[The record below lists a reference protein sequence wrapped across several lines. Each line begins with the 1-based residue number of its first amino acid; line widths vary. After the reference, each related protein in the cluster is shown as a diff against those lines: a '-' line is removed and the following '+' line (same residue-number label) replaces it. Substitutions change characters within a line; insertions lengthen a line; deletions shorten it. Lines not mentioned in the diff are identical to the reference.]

1 MEKGLESE
9 IMSLSF
15 KDKADALSFDEVLPV
30 KATSSDKIL
39 PIKYPLDVQ
48 PKLDGMRYI
57 ITIGPD
63 GYVSDRTRLGNSMV
77 ELAPFILEQVLEK
90 TAPLAKRLNHSILLD
105 GELYVHGKTFSQ
117 IMSLCKKDTPES
129 RELLEYHLYDILYS
143 PSVHTPNK
151 TPWADRK
158 LLLQDYFTNTPD
170 QSKIKH
176 VKSVTCFTEEE
187 RMIEHEKI
195 KALGYEGT
203 IGRYPDFIYEPN
215 KKSQKLIKFK
225 DFVDE
230 AFLVLDAIPGDKME
244 DQAKLVLKAPEGA
257 LKPTFEAALAMTHKE
272 REEVLLNKENYIGQ
286 TAEVRFLEY
295 SEYGI
300 PRNAVCV
307 GFRLDKIAE

>member
-1 MEKGLESE
+1 
-9 IMSLSF
+9 
-15 KDKADALSFDEVLPV
+15 
-30 KATSSDKIL
+30 
-39 PIKYPLDVQ
+39 
-48 PKLDGMRYI
+48 
-57 ITIGPD
+57 
-63 GYVSDRTRLGNSMV
+63 
-77 ELAPFILEQVLEK
+77 
-90 TAPLAKRLNHSILLD
+90 
-105 GELYVHGKTFSQ
+105 
-117 IMSLCKKDTPES
+117 
-129 RELLEYHLYDILYS
+129 
-143 PSVHTPNK
+143 
-151 TPWADRK
+151 
-158 LLLQDYFTNTPD
+158 
-170 QSKIKH
+170 
-176 VKSVTCFTEEE
+176 
-187 RMIEHEKI
+187 MIEHEKI